1 MVVEYKI
8 GDKIAHPLHG
18 AGQIS
23 EIEQKRVDG
32 KNRSYYV
39 MHIPKGDMRVM
50 IPTDACD
57 QIGIRPIISRER
69 AEELFA
75 VIPEIRVEED
85 SNWNKRY
92 RENMARIKSGDL
104 AEVAGVIK
112 SLVRRESRFGLS
124 NGERKMLHSAKQ
136 ILISE
141 IVLAESVEYAIAEA
155 RVNAAMWAKETV

>member
-1 MVVEYKI
+1 MRYKI

-18 AGQIS
+18 AGAIR

-57 QIGIRPIISRER
+57 QIGIRPIIEK
-69 AEELFA
+69 EEA
-75 VIPEIRVEED
+75 VRIFSAIPELEIEED

-92 RENMARIKSGDL
+92 RENMVHIKSGDL
-104 AEVAGVIK
+104 LEVAGVIK
-112 SLVRRESRFGLS
+112 SLVRRESRIGLS

-141 IVLAESVEYAIAEA
+141 MMLSQDCGYDEVERQLYEA
-155 RVNAAMWAKETV
+155 LE